1 MRTAIVGAIGA
12 LTISVLVLGQNS
24 SWAQDA
30 SDSPQSELAGSVDEI
45 RLETIHT
52 RDQLQA
58 TVDALDAL
66 TKQKSGDLRPA
77 YDKFVDEWQKTH
89 DAADQTVARAS
100 DMESASKD
108 YFGTWQTE
116 IAGISNDSL
125 RSKSQRRLTWT
136 TCTRHWPTTSPSAE

>member
-1 MRTAIVGAIGA
+1 MRTAVVGAICA

-66 TKQKSGDLRPA
+66 TKQKSGDLQPA

-89 DAADQTVARAS
+89 DAADQN
-100 DMESASKD
+100 
-108 YFGTWQTE
+108 QE
-116 IAGISNDSL
+116 IH
-125 RSKSQRRLTWT
+125 RRNRRNADDAVGPW
-136 TCTRHWPTTSPSAE
+136 